1 MNMKEISETRN
12 ISESSNVVKIFKG
25 IVISCIITFVLLFI
39 YAIVL
44 TYTNI
49 DESTIGPVI
58 IAITGV
64 SILAGSS
71 MTTSSIKKNGILNGG
86 IIGLVYIL
94 LIYLSSSIL
103 SKGFSLNIYSI
114 IMIMVGIIAGMI
126 GGIVGV
132 NFK

>member
-1 MNMKEISETRN
+1 MKEISETRSV
-12 ISESSNVVKIFKG
+12 SESNNVIKVLKG
-25 IVISCIITFVLLFI
+25 IIISCIITFVLLFI

-44 TYTNI
+44 TYTNLG
-49 DESTIGPVI
+49 ENTIGPVI

-86 IIGLVYIL
+86 IIGLTYMLV
-94 LIYLSSSIL
+94 IYLLSSIL
-103 SKGFSLNIYSI
+103 GNEFTLNMYSI
-114 IMIMVGIIAGMI
+114 MMIGIGIIAGMI

>member
-1 MNMKEISETRN
+1 MKEISETRLV
-12 ISESSNVVKIFKG
+12 SEGNNVIKIFKG

-44 TYTNI
+44 TYT
-49 DESTIGPVI
+49 DLPESTISPVI
-58 IAITGV
+58 VAITGV

-86 IIGLVYIL
+86 IIGLVYIM

-103 SKGFSLNIYSI
+103 GSGFALNLYSI
-114 IMIMVGIIAGMI
+114 IMMLIGIIAGMI
-126 GGIVGV
+126 GGIVRSES
-132 NFK
+132 

>member
-1 MNMKEISETRN
+1 MKEISETRN
-12 ISESSNVVKIFKG
+12 ISKSSNVVKIFKG